1 MSNSLS
7 FNSHFKYFV
16 IMLEIL
22 QVWGLK
28 MEDETGDSTRT
39 GSMITANPSAPLY
52 DRWSEM
58 MTRLQ
63 LWVEVQL

>member
-1 MSNSLS
+1 
-7 FNSHFKYFV
+7 
-16 IMLEIL
+16 MLEIL